1 MITQPRWG
9 VFGQPYGSF
18 EGKSILCAL
27 LVTSTFKLAA
37 PYPANQT
44 VSLLPSP
51 RFSDGEAPTLTI
63 AATRS
68 MDGTLRTYV
77 KTKNGRRKLTWSFLL
92 TRHKALELRE
102 FVRVYFASDV
112 EATDHNNRRWVGNFT
127 NNPFEF
133 VGEGRA
139 NPAPDTL
146 ARGEYTTVQLEFEGI
161 EQ

>member
-1 MITQPRWG
+1 M
-9 VFGQPYGSF
+9 
-18 EGKSILCAL
+18 
-27 LVTSTFKLAA
+27 AA
-37 PYPANQT
+37 PYPTSQT
-44 VSLLPSP
+44 ISILPSP
-51 RFSDGEAPTLTI
+51 RFADGEAPTLTV
-63 AATRS
+63 ASTRA

-112 EATDHNNRRWVGNFT
+112 EITDHNDRRWVGNFT

-139 NPAPDTL
+139 SPAPDTL
-146 ARGEYTTVQLEFEGI
+146 ARGEYMTIQLEFEGI
-161 EQ
+161 EQV